1 MRSPIDKV
9 LDLMSLAL
17 DKQTGTEESRTA
29 AITALVLIRKHHLLI
44 GPTEEVVIESKP
56 PEKSASE
63 PEPPV
68 MSIKDVRTLA
78 EDKARKT
85 VSFLVRKS
93 ILGEFPWVNAT
104 TLAEEAVAA
113 GVIRREH
120 WEVFRDHV
128 RKVLN
133 SKVNRGVL
141 ISRSGFRGGY
151 QLVQNRKSV

>member
-1 MRSPIDKV
+1 
-9 LDLMSLAL
+9 MSLAL

-29 AITALVLIRKHHLLI
+29 AVNALTLIRKHHLLT
-44 GPTEEVVIESKP
+44 GPTEEFVTKAKPLVV
-56 PEKSASE
+56 
-63 PEPPV
+63 EPPV
-68 MSIKDVRTLA
+68 MSIKDVRILA

-85 VSFLVRKS
+85 VSDLVRKS

-104 TLAEEAVAA
+104 TLAEEAVSV

-120 WEVFRDHV
+120 WEVFRDQV
-128 RKVLN
+128 RKVMN

-151 QLVQNRKSV
+151 QLAQNRKSV

>member
-1 MRSPIDKV
+1 MKSPIDKV

-29 AITALVLIRKHHLLI
+29 AITALNLIRKHHLLI
-44 GPTEEVVIESKP
+44 GPAEELIIESKP
-56 PEKSASE
+56 LEKSAS
-63 PEPPV
+63 EPPV

-78 EDKARKT
+78 EERARKT
-85 VSFLVRKS
+85 VSDLVRKS
-93 ILGEFPWVNAT
+93 ILGDFPWVNAT
-104 TLAEEAVAA
+104 TLAEEAVTT

-120 WEVFRDHV
+120 WEVFRDQI
-128 RKVLN
+128 RKILN

-141 ISRSGFRGGY
+141 ISRSGYRGGY